1 MKNIIIAID
10 GHSGCGKSSTAKSVA
25 KALGLKYIDSGA
37 TYRAAT
43 LYFLKNNIDINDL
56 QAVQEAL
63 KGISVDIRFN
73 PASGKYETWLNGEN
87 VENDIRRMEVTER
100 VSEVSAIP
108 EVRTAMT
115 AEQRRMAK
123 GASVIMDG
131 RDIGTAVFPY
141 ADLKIFMTA
150 DVNIRAE
157 RRVKELIENNMPA
170 DLNAVRDNLLKR
182 DRIDSGRAVNPLK
195 RADDAIDVDTTNLT
209 FDEQVAKI
217 VELAKKRND
226 HQVR

>member
-25 KALGLKYIDSGA
+25 KILGLKYIDSGA

-43 LYFLKNNIDINDL
+43 LYFLRNGIDINDSV
-56 QAVQEAL
+56 AVNEGL
-63 KGISVDIRFN
+63 KQINIDIGFN
-73 PASGKYETWLNGEN
+73 PETGKYETWLNDEN
-87 VENDIRRMEVTER
+87 VENDIRRMQVTDK

-108 EVRTAMT
+108 EVRVAMT
-115 AEQRRMAK
+115 AEQRRMAE

-157 RRVKELIENNMPA
+157 RRVKELIENDMAA
-170 DLNAVRDNLLKR
+170 DYETVRENLLKR
-182 DRIDSGRAVNPLK
+182 DRIDSGRSVSPLR
-195 RADDAIDVDTTNLT
+195 RAEDAIDIDTTNLT
-209 FDEQVAKI
+209 FDDQVDEI
-217 VELAKKRND
+217 VQLAKVKMNHRD
-226 HQVR
+226 

>member
-25 KALGLKYIDSGA
+25 KILGLKYIDSGA

-43 LYFLKNNIDINDL
+43 LYFLRNGVDINDSVAVNEGLKQINIDI
-56 QAVQEAL
+56 
-63 KGISVDIRFN
+63 GFN
-73 PASGKYETWLNGEN
+73 PETGKYETWLNDEN
-87 VENDIRRMEVTER
+87 VENDIRRMQVTDK

-108 EVRTAMT
+108 EVRVAMT
-115 AEQRRMAK
+115 AEQRRMAE

-131 RDIGTAVFPY
+131 RDIGTTVFPY

-157 RRVKELIENNMPA
+157 RRVKELIENDMAA
-170 DLNAVRDNLLKR
+170 DFETVRENLLKR
-182 DRIDSGRAVNPLK
+182 DRIDSGRSVSPLR
-195 RADDAIDVDTTNLT
+195 RAEDAIDIDTTNLT
-209 FDEQVAKI
+209 FDDQVDEI
-217 VELAKKRND
+217 VQLAKVKMNHRD
-226 HQVR
+226 